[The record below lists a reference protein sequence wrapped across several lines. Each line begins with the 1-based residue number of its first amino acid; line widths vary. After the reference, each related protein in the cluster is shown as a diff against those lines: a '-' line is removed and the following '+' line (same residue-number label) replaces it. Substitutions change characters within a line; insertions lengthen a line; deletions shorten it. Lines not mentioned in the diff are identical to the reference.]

1 MKSLNVLM
9 VNFVFDKS
17 MPPPDSRIRRRIA
30 AVSPAI
36 RIKEMTITPGHPPR
50 ETPAGKETVDE
61 LLAWAEV
68 MYGFVPP
75 GDIVSRAPNLKW
87 FQTIS
92 AGVDRHLGTEI
103 WNSPVTITGVSGIHA
118 TPIGEFVLGLM
129 LMFAKRSHLSLRQ
142 QLKHEW
148 RRFMPAVLRGKTV
161 GIVGLGNIG
170 REVARLARAFG
181 MKVIANRRSAKKPG
195 HARHVDTLL
204 PAAQLKLLLKESD
217 YVVVATP
224 LTPQTRHLIG
234 RAELAAMKP
243 TAVIINIARG
253 GVIDPDA
260 LTEALQNGRIAGA
273 GLDVTSPEPL
283 PPDSPLWDMEN
294 VILSPHISGGME
306 DYLGQA
312 TDLFCENLRRY
323 LEGDKLINVI
333 DKAKGY

>member
-17 MPPPDSRIRRRIA
+17 MPRPGGDIVKRIA

-36 RIKEMTITPGHPPR
+36 RVKEMTIIPGNPPQ
-50 ETPAGKETVDE
+50 EAPAGKETVDE

-68 MYGFVPP
+68 MYGFIPP
-75 GDIVSRAPNLKW
+75 GDITSRAPNLKW
-87 FQTIS
+87 FQTMS
-92 AGVDRHLGTEI
+92 AGVDRHLDTQI
-103 WNSPVTITGVSGIHA
+103 WNGPVTITGVSGIHA
-118 TPIGEFVLGLM
+118 TPIGEFVMGLM
-129 LMFAKRSHLSLRQ
+129 LMFAKKSNLSFYQ
-142 QLKHEW
+142 QVRHEW
-148 RRFMPAVLRGKTV
+148 RRFSPAVLRGKTV

-181 MKVIANRRSAKKPG
+181 MKVVATRRSAKKPG

-204 PAAQLKLLLKESD
+204 PVAQLKMLLKESD

-224 LTPQTRHLIG
+224 LTPDTRHLIG

-243 TAVIINIARG
+243 TGVIINIARG
-253 GVIDPDA
+253 GVIDPAALIDA
-260 LTEALQNGRIAGA
+260 LQKGRIAGA

-306 DYLGQA
+306 DYIGQA
-312 TDLFCENLRRY
+312 TTLFCENLRRY
-323 LEGDKLINVI
+323 LEGGKLINII
-333 DKAKGY
+333 DKQKGY